1 MRLARGLVLALVLWV
16 VALVWAPS
24 AIASSNPAL
33 ATMATM
39 VYQGG
44 AVVCHQRP
52 ERSFVLFGRPM
63 PVCAR
68 CTGLY
73 ASALA
78 GAALALAVA
87 MPMGAGRARWVLAI
101 AVAPTIA
108 TVMLER
114 AGLAAP
120 SNLVRAVAAIPAGV
134 AAAWLVIGLLRDSR

>member
-24 AIASSNPAL
+24 AIASSNPAV
-33 ATMATM
+33 ATMAAM

-52 ERSFVLFGRPM
+52 ERSFVVFGRPM

-73 ASALA
+73 ASALG
-78 GAALALAVA
+78 GAVLALVLAVPIA
-87 MPMGAGRARWVLAI
+87 AGRARWILGL
-101 AVAPTIA
+101 AVAPTLA
-108 TVMLER
+108 TVILER

-120 SNLVRAVAAIPAGV
+120 SNEARAIAAIPAGI
-134 AAAWLVIGLLRDSR
+134 AAAWLVVGLMRGSR